1 MAAQGRPRLRCQVV
15 GWPHCPQNR
24 APAGWLALQFL
35 QACGSTA
42 PPHCGQKRELA
53 AMDARQPG
61 QTAAT
66 AAARY
71 APPPWWPPRE

>member
-1 MAAQGRPRLRCQVV
+1 MAAQGRLRLRPQVV

-24 APAGWLALQFL
+24 APAGWLALQLL

-42 PPHCGQKRELA
+42 PPHCGQKRELEA
-53 AMDARQPG
+53 IDAWQPG

-66 AAARY
+66 AAGGY
-71 APPPWWPPRE
+71 APPA